1 MSAQVRV
8 LPSHEGGLLVNVIK
22 SNLLLLLTAAIWGL
36 AFVAQRVGMDH
47 LGPFTFNGVRFMLG
61 GLSLLPVLFVFQD
74 KTQPLAKGLK
84 DALVPGILAGSILFI
99 AASLQ
104 QIGLVTTTAG
114 KAAFITSL
122 YLVLVPVIGIFVGHK
137 ARLSI
142 WLGCMLAVSGLY
154 LLCIKESFTIQPGDL
169 MELIGALFWAFH
181 ILIIGYFCRRV
192 DPLKL
197 SLLQTVTCSILSLIV
212 AVFTETI
219 VVDNLMAA
227 AAPLIYGGVFSVGI
241 AYTLQIVGQQY
252 APPAA
257 AAIILSMETV
267 FAAVGGVL
275 LINEPMNMRE
285 VIGCALIFSGMLVS
299 QLQDLRSHKA
309 EVYQHS
315 C

>member
-1 MSAQVRV
+1 M
-8 LPSHEGGLLVNVIK
+8 
-22 SNLLLLLTAAIWGL
+22 
-36 AFVAQRVGMDH
+36 
-47 LGPFTFNGVRFMLG
+47 
-61 GLSLLPVLFVFQD
+61 
-74 KTQPLAKGLK
+74 
-84 DALVPGILAGSILFI
+84 
-99 AASLQ
+99 
-104 QIGLVTTTAG
+104 TTTAG

-267 FAAVGGVL
+267 FAAVGGFL
-275 LINEPMNMRE
+275 LINETMNMRE